1 MIHSLKQC
9 VDKTYAMNVMLY
21 WLLPWENVPQEMRNI
36 KWISLIEMNFKS
48 SIILTILFD
57 QQPIA
62 STSKTN
68 CNKNY
73 TNDNNNNKWDDSQ
86 WNLFFFIANAILL
99 YSFLFI
105 NIYGFYLCFRSI
117 NNGKY
122 KTKQKQSGCLQNN
135 CGWESSICKRLTRS
149 MLARQNG
156 KDHLFRLFY
165 IFGIGN
171 GCQAANITVFF
182 LYIRLARSDPRVL
195 FPFSR

>member
-1 MIHSLKQC
+1 MVVIVPYSAFHSISLKLLSALKNLLFLNQMIHSLKQC

-105 NIYGFYLCFRSI
+105 NIYGFC
-117 NNGKY
+117 
-122 KTKQKQSGCLQNN
+122 
-135 CGWESSICKRLTRS
+135 
-149 MLARQNG
+149 
-156 KDHLFRLFY
+156 
-165 IFGIGN
+165 
-171 GCQAANITVFF
+171 
-182 LYIRLARSDPRVL
+182 
-195 FPFSR
+195 